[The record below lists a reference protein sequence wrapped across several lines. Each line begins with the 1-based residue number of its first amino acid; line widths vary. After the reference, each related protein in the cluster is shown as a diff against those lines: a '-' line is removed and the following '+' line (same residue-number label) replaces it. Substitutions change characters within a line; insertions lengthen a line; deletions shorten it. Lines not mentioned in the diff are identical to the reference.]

1 MTNFYYVLAILAFLT
16 GSALF
21 SAAEMALSSANRMR
35 LDNAAEEGNTLARWA
50 CAVADRDEDA
60 L

>member
-1 MTNFYYVLAILAFLT
+1 MTNLYYVLAILAFLT

-50 CAVADRDEDA
+50 CAVADRD
-60 L
+60 